1 MVEDT
6 KKQKIILSIVGI
18 IPVIWLSLLIA
29 PYVDEGLVGIIKNF
43 GKATD
48 NPFNIKFKQ
57 FKYCF
62 IFIISVWCSYWYLF
76 FYKKKL
82 S

>member
-43 GKATD
+43 GKAID
-48 NPFNIKFKQ
+48 NQ
-57 FKYCF
+57 KYEM
-62 IFIISVWCSYWYLF
+62 I
-76 FYKKKL
+76 
-82 S
+82 